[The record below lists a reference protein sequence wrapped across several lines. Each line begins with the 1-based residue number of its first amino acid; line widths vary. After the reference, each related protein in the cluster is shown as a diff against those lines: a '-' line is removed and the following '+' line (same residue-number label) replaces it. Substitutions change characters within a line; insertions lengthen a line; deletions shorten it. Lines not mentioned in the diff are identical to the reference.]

1 MRLTADCTASRAE
14 FEMAGRFCTF
24 VADDRGATAIE
35 YALMGSLIA
44 LAVIIPL
51 GSIGTKLSS
60 YFSEVSSA
68 LK

>member
-1 MRLTADCTASRAE
+1 MASRAE
-14 FEMAGRFCTF
+14 NEMAGRFWTF
-24 VADDRGATAIE
+24 ARDDNAATAIE
-35 YALMGSLIA
+35 YALMAALLA

-60 YFSEVSSA
+60 YFSEASSA